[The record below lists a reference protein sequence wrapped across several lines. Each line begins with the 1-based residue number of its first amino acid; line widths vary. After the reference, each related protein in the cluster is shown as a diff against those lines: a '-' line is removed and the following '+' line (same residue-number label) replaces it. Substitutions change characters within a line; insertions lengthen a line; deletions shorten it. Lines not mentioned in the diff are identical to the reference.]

1 MDESEPR
8 PDQQTIVWQPQRRQ
22 AAFISCPCDDVGF
35 GGARGGGKSDAVIGD
50 WISHSDTYGQHAVGM
65 CFRRERVQLTDL
77 IERAKQVLIPI
88 GHKWQDK
95 ELTFRGPKGSR
106 LRFAYLESDN
116 DADGF
121 QGHSYTRVYGEEL
134 GTFASETPIL
144 KLNATL
150 RSGQGVPCQF
160 KSTFNPGGAGH
171 QWVKARYR
179 LDANPGGMEVMKF
192 DFKMPNGR
200 TVPKTRIFIPSRV
213 SDNRY
218 LDETYVAN
226 LMMVGSPELV
236 RAWLEGDWNIVQGA
250 YFSEF
255 DHHKHVIKPFSIP
268 EGWTRI
274 RAMDWGSA
282 APFCVLWCA
291 IAGDDHETSFGYVP
305 RGAMI
310 VYREWYGASGPNK
323 GLKLPSEDVARGIVE
338 REGESINYSVIDPSC
353 YASDGGPSIAER
365 MARATEAAV
374 WFQRADNRRVGVRGA
389 MGGWDQL
396 RARLRGTDGRPML
409 YVFSTCKDLIRT
421 LPALQHDP
429 NRPEDV
435 DTEGEDH
442 APDALRYACM
452 SRPYIL
458 DNSEIKTEREIIA
471 ELCKP
476 RTLNEMMQ
484 LYREEKIDA
493 GFDEESLGLLELN

>member
-1 MDESEPR
+1 MNR

-50 WISHSDTYGQHAVGM
+50 WISHSDSYGKHAAGM
-65 CFRRERVQLTDL
+65 AFRRERTQLIDL
-77 IERAKQVLIPI
+77 VERAKQILVPI

-95 ELTFRGPKGSR
+95 ESTFRGPKGSR
-106 LRFAYLESDN
+106 LRFAFLESDS
-116 DADGF
+116 DADAY
-121 QGHSYTRVYGEEL
+121 QGHSYTRLYGEEL
-134 GTFASETPIL
+134 GTFPSETPIL

-160 KSTFNPGGAGH
+160 KATFNPGGAGH
-171 QWVKARYR
+171 QWVKNRYH
-179 LDANPGGMEVMKF
+179 LDTCPEGMQVFKVSFKTGGK
-192 DFKMPNGR
+192 
-200 TVPKTRIFIPSRV
+200 TVEKTRIFIPSNV
-213 SDNRY
+213 TDNQY
-218 LDETYVAN
+218 LDENYVAN

-255 DHHKHVIKPFSIP
+255 EHDKHIVKPFAIP

-282 APFCVLWCA
+282 APFAVLWCA
-291 IAGDDHETSFGYVP
+291 IAGDDHETRFGNTIP

-338 REGESINYSVIDPSC
+338 REGEAINYSVIDPSC

-365 MARATEAAV
+365 MARATEGAV
-374 WFQRADNRRVGVRGA
+374 WFRRADNRRVGVRGA

-409 YVFSTCKDLIRT
+409 YIFSTCKDLIRT

-458 DNSEIKTEREIIA
+458 DNEQPKTEAQIIA
-471 ELCKP
+471 GMCKP
-476 RTLNEMMQ
+476 RTLNEVYAQ
-484 LYREEKIDA
+484 FVEEKY
-493 GFDEESLGLLELN
+493 GGEYDEELHGPLELN